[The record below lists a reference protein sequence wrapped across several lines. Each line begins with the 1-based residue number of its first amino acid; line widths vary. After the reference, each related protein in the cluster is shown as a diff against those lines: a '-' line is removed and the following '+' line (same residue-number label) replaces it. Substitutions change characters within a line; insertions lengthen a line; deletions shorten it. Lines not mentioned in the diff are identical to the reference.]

1 MKSLSNEPNSPI
13 EPAGRAIYERR
24 SKNRSQDKKLSSAHS
39 QSAFKKEDAG
49 LNQENP
55 YEPPSITPTIID
67 QSEKQ
72 SLASMVNAEKNYENF
87 LLEKIFKIS
96 DILG

>member
-1 MKSLSNEPNSPI
+1 M
-13 EPAGRAIYERR
+13 
-24 SKNRSQDKKLSSAHS
+24 
-39 QSAFKKEDAG
+39 
-49 LNQENP
+49 NQENP
-55 YEPPSITPTIID
+55 YEPPSQSNVSPTIID

-96 DILG
+96 DILGQVSKREQDIKEVVNFMSETHQNIKA